1 MNLSLSYIL
10 VESTLLYK
18 NDHLHTAILAPFYQ
32 KMTNQFYCQGGQ
44 WPLIQFSGM
53 KCNQQTDRYTEE
65 VEISNLPLAF
75 GHIKVKKSS
84 LVGPPTGNS
93 GFFFSAQ
100 NITMASKHHKL
111 VKAKLDHLGFI
122 FQPLD
127 RHTDSKTIDKLPAIS
142 SFSALTRQS
151 YIPLQTYTF
160 PCYLNCSICLLS
172 TVLHLCIKKV
182 NKQNIVLHLWTIIFM
197 YNIQFNLNVS
207 ICHQFLQS
215 QIKIT

>member
-10 VESTLLYK
+10 VESILLYK

-93 GFFFSAQ
+93 GFFFLLKTSQ
-100 NITMASKHHKL
+100 WQVNITSQL
-111 VKAKLDHLGFI
+111 RLNLTIQVSYFN
-122 FQPLD
+122 PS
-127 RHTDSKTIDKLPAIS
+127 TDIQTVRLQTNCQQ
-142 SFSALTRQS
+142 SAL
-151 YIPLQTYTF
+151 F
-160 PCYLNCSICLLS
+160 
-172 TVLHLCIKKV
+172 LH
-182 NKQNIVLHLWTIIFM
+182 
-197 YNIQFNLNVS
+197 
-207 ICHQFLQS
+207 
-215 QIKIT
+215 